1 MTQASFLLS
10 IFVKGSKTGSVNEL
24 PLCGLGIV
32 EKKQQKGPYN
42 KVQLMAKKTVNLRLI
57 WMNAPSIE
65 RNNDQICEEPADFQ
79 KGMSM
84 METSGYMKF
93 PLDNVNR
100 KEFLNNFWYI

>member
-10 IFVKGSKTGSVNEL
+10 IFVKGSKRGSVNEL

-42 KVQLMAKKTVNLRLI
+42 KVQSTEKNSVCLGLI
-57 WMNAPSIE
+57 WMNAPRSE
-65 RNNDQICEEPADFQ
+65 RNNDQICEETADFQ
-79 KGMSM
+79 KGLST
-84 METSGYMKF
+84 METFSYMKT

-100 KEFLNNFWYI
+100 KEFVNNF